1 VQVYGDWLSFLPC
14 FENWSGKMG
23 KWLKDPKELLFE
35 IKDSIAYIT
44 LNRPAKRNA
53 LSINL
58 HRELVAAFM
67 EADDLTAV
75 RVIVLQ
81 GAGVDFCAGVD
92 IAGGPLDVESEDPGY
107 DTQAY
112 RDRDSGME
120 DDVWL
125 CELSSQ
131 MRLIIHDIHKPVI
144 AKIHG
149 NCLAGG
155 SDLALNCDLVIA
167 STDARIGFPATRA
180 FGSPANH
187 MWLYL
192 VGPQW
197 AKRMLMTGDVLT
209 GADAARI
216 GLALEAYPPEDL
228 DREVDLL
235 ARRLAIIPSDLQ
247 TTHKRIVNIGLEL
260 MGWQTMQRLAAENDG
275 RAHLSPAYNEFF
287 DNARNKSFKE
297 ALRMRDEPYGDR
309 TSDPR
314 VDSVV
319 KLNMRG
325 DNPKTGA

>member
-1 VQVYGDWLSFLPC
+1 
-14 FENWSGKMG
+14 MG
-23 KWLKDPKELLFE
+23 KWLSDPEALLF
-35 IKDSIAYIT
+35 DVRDRIAYIT
-44 LNRPAKRNA
+44 LNRPEKRNA
-53 LSINL
+53 LSLQL

-67 EADDLTAV
+67 EADDLKEV
-75 RVIVLQ
+75 RVVVLQ

-92 IAGGPLDVESEDPGY
+92 VAGGALNTVEEGY
-107 DTQAY
+107 DPSLY

-120 DDVWL
+120 DDIWL
-125 CELSSQ
+125 CELSSR
-131 MRLIIHDIHKPVI
+131 MRLIIHDMHKPVI

-167 STDARIGFPATRA
+167 ASDAQIGFPAVRA
-180 FGSPANH
+180 LGSPANH

-216 GLALEAYPPEDL
+216 GLVLEAYPKDQL
-228 DREVDLL
+228 DEEVDRL
-235 ARRLAIIPSDLQ
+235 ARRLAAIPSDLQ

-275 RAHLSPAYNEFF
+275 RAHLSSAYVDFF
-287 DNARNKSFKE
+287 RNSSELGFKE
-297 ALRMRDEPYGDR
+297 ALRRRDEPYGDI
-309 TSDPR
+309 TGNPR

-325 DNPKTGA
+325 DHPQG